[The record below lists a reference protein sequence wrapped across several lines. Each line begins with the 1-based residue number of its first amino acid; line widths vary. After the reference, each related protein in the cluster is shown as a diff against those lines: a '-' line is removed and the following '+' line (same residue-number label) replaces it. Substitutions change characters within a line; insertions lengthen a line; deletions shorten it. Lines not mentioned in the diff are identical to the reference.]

1 MKDFVEI
8 LPAPICINEG
18 NKFLATAYPGSGLY
32 EFGGSLLAVNGSTVF
47 HIGAA
52 ASFPR
57 ISTIEEAAESVVTTS
72 DLLKAIAIAQQP
84 TLARELLK

>member
-1 MKDFVEI
+1 MNEYIEVIRDPVG
-8 LPAPICINEG
+8 INEG
-18 NKFLATAYPGSGLY
+18 NKFLATSYPGSGLY